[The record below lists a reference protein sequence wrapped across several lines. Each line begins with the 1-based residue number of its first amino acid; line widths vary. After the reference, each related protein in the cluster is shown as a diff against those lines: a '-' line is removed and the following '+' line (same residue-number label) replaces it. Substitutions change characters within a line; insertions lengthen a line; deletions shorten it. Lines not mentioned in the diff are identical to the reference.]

1 MHISSGVVE
10 LWTVKRGVFGFLDHS
25 VYASAICYCKGP
37 FTLSAEQSGADT
49 PEYARS
55 VNAVIIA
62 AFHSSREV
70 VFTRSRDPGNHQFT
84 TCQWNALLS
93 DVTINRHRDTE
104 V

>member
-1 MHISSGVVE
+1 MAD
-10 LWTVKRGVFGFLDHS
+10 F
-25 VYASAICYCKGP
+25 VYI
-37 FTLSAEQSGADT
+37 
-49 PEYARS
+49 
-55 VNAVIIA
+55 NA

-93 DVTINRHRDTE
+93 DVTINKHRDTE